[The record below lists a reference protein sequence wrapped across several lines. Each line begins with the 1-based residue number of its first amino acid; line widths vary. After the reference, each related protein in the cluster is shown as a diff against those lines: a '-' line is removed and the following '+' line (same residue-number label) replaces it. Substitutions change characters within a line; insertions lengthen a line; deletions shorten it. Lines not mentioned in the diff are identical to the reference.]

1 MTLLLLPI
9 YLTRSRTRAQVSSVA
24 PLSRRR
30 RCSSCSPSV
39 CPAGEE
45 AIRSHSPP
53 LPPSLSLSFTHT
65 FLHHTHGDSSLYLFL
80 SHSHTHIYTI
90 PTPDRSSLSL
100 THFPHAHNI
109 HSLSLPHSLS
119 LSLSLSL
126 SHIRLLGK
134 SSDHREFHSSAAL
147 VVLQFLTKSG
157 SLRL

>member
-100 THFPHAHNI
+100 TFHTLITFILFLFHT
-109 HSLSLPHSLS
+109 LS
-119 LSLSLSL
+119 LSVSPSPCRTFVFWASRATTESSIVPPLSLFYNS
-126 SHIRLLGK
+126 
-134 SSDHREFHSSAAL
+134 
-147 VVLQFLTKSG
+147 
-157 SLRL
+157 